1 MRKKLWLLTASASAT
16 FQLFFVRLALGAPL
30 GNNAPVVL
38 TNPLGVST
46 FSAVVD
52 KVMTF
57 LFQVA
62 VPLTAV
68 MALIGGFQMITSA
81 GNPEKVSSGRKTLM
95 WAAIGFAVVILAGGV
110 VAIITNLLS

>member
-1 MRKKLWLLTASASAT
+1 
-16 FQLFFVRLALGAPL
+16 
-30 GNNAPVVL
+30 
-38 TNPLGVST
+38 
-46 FSAVVD
+46 
-52 KVMTF
+52 MTF